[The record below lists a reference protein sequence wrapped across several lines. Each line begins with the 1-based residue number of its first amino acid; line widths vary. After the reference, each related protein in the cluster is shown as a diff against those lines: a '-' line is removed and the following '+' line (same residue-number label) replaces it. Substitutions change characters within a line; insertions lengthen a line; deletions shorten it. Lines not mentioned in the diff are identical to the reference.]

1 PPPPPPGPS
10 RCASAGA
17 GARQD
22 PRLPEEHQPLT
33 VAHIEALQ
41 LVALLGV
48 VQAAVCEH
56 AIDVHDERADTAPA
70 RARAAHA
77 SGTPVDMAPSATT
90 NGSAISATATSTT
103 SGSPKLSSNRPAT
116 RKAPMAA
123 CTPTTSVRSGPSGR
137 RRTSR
142 TV

>member
-10 RCASAGA
+10 RCALASDDG
-17 GARQD
+17 GQD
-22 PRLPEEHQPLT
+22 PGLPEEHQPLT

-48 VQAAVCEH
+48 VEAAVGEH
-56 AIDVHDERADTAPA
+56 AIDVHNERPDAPPA
-70 RARAAHA
+70 PARAAHA
-77 SGTPVDMAPSATT
+77 SGTPLDMAPSATT
-90 NGSAISATATSTT
+90 NGSAISATATSTP
-103 SGSPKLSSNRPAT
+103 SLSPKLYSNRPAT
-116 RKAPMAA
+116 RKATMAA